1 MLEEIIKFLIG
12 TSAGTGVIIYLGK
25 KVIDHLSQ
33 SGIEKYKAELKEV
46 ELKRTHEYNLI
57 FEKHKSDLEKLNM
70 EFQIKQTVLQTELLN
85 IIRKTYELLVKFET
99 PLEYMFRPVKFSPQK
114 SQDEIANE
122 VVENV
127 NNFFSYTAQND
138 VVFTDSVSEIINKI
152 RDCVHRVWKTY
163 STKQFMGE
171 NISGEMSVKL
181 NDDMMKAYEEILQKE
196 LQDLKMA
203 LKIEFRRELGVGREI
218 REK

>member
-70 EFQIKQTVLQTELLN
+70 EFQIKQTVLQTDLLN

-127 NNFFSYTAQND
+127 NNF
-138 VVFTDSVSEIINKI
+138 
-152 RDCVHRVWKTY
+152 
-163 STKQFMGE
+163 
-171 NISGEMSVKL
+171 L
-181 NDDMMKAYEEILQKE
+181 
-196 LQDLKMA
+196 
-203 LKIEFRRELGVGREI
+203 
-218 REK
+218 